1 MSPTAPV
8 SAARYP
14 ARWRRT
20 TALLLILAAGPLEAQ
35 LQLPTVPVPLPPGHV
50 IDAAT
55 QALSGTSER
64 LLDAITGARSAAAR
78 ALIRKQ
84 RAYIEA
90 DPDGAPIVRAE
101 LLAFDPG
108 AAALSNATAM
118 GFEIL
123 RRETLAGLAGELVT
137 LRAPPRMSTRV
148 ALAQLRRI
156 DPAGDYDY
164 NHIYLPSG
172 AGDET
177 AAPVAGAAAQAPP
190 PTGPR
195 LGMIDSGLDLTHP
208 ALAQSHARQSGC
220 SGPDVP
226 AAHGT
231 AVASLMVGSDANFH
245 GALPGAQLIAIDVYC
260 TDVTGGSTDRV
271 ALAFASLVN
280 AGVSVINVSL
290 VGPRN
295 ATLARVVAAV
305 QARGVLIV
313 AAVGNDGPAAP
324 PLYPA
329 ALPGVIAV
337 TGVDARGRVLPEAG
351 RGEHVMFAAPGAELR
366 AADLKHGYATVRGTS
381 YAAPIV
387 AGLLA
392 AALGPPPD
400 ASAQALRSLIAAS
413 RDLGARGRDPV
424 YGYGL
429 VGESLRSANS
439 R

>member
-164 NHIYLPSG
+164 NHIYLPSP
-172 AGDET
+172 AGDRP
-177 AAPVAGAAAQAPP
+177 APRDDRF
-190 PTGPR
+190 GPR
-195 LGMIDSGLDLTHP
+195 SDPSGT
-208 ALAQSHARQSGC
+208 
-220 SGPDVP
+220 
-226 AAHGT
+226 
-231 AVASLMVGSDANFH
+231 
-245 GALPGAQLIAIDVYC
+245 GAE
-260 TDVTGGSTDRV
+260 
-271 ALAFASLVN
+271 
-280 AGVSVINVSL
+280 
-290 VGPRN
+290 PR
-295 ATLARVVAAV
+295 
-305 QARGVLIV
+305 
-313 AAVGNDGPAAP
+313 P
-324 PLYPA
+324 PKRLQ
-329 ALPGVIAV
+329 
-337 TGVDARGRVLPEAG
+337 RAG
-351 RGEHVMFAAPGAELR
+351 RSGRPWHGRGFADGRQRREFSRRASWR
-366 AADLKHGYATVRGTS
+366 AADRDRRVLHRRDGRIDRSGR
-381 YAAPIV
+381 
-387 AGLLA
+387 AGLRLA
-392 AALGPPPD
+392 GERRRERHQCQPRWAAQCHAGP
-400 ASAQALRSLIAAS
+400 
-413 RDLGARGRDPV
+413 RGRRGAGP
-424 YGYGL
+424 
-429 VGESLRSANS
+429 RRAH
-439 R
+439 RRRRW

>member
-64 LLDAITGARSAAAR
+64 LLDSITGARSAAAR

-123 RRETLAGLAGELVT
+123 RR
-137 LRAPPRMSTRV
+137 
-148 ALAQLRRI
+148 
-156 DPAGDYDY
+156 
-164 NHIYLPSG
+164 G